1 MNEYGFKLR
10 LSTHRLNW
18 TEKIYPEVQVDVI
31 ELRLTAS
38 EWVVPEKM
46 AEENQWETRKA

>member
-1 MNEYGFKLR
+1 MKEYGFKLR

-18 TEKIYPEVQVDVI
+18 TKKIYLEVQVDVI
-31 ELRLTAS
+31 ELSLMAS

-46 AEENQWETRKA
+46 AEENQWKTRKV